1 MTTTRP
7 PSRRHR
13 WRQHAAAGLITAL
26 ALPAALPQPA
36 VAAPAAQPPT
46 STSAAQPATSAA
58 QPATSAAQP
67 ATSAAQPATSA
78 AQPATSAA
86 QPATS
91 AAQPASSA
99 AQPPASVVAQPG
111 TSAATAQPPTSAAV
125 TPDGFA
131 SVNALGQHG
140 TTGGA
145 GGPVVTVSSA
155 AQFLDYIS
163 RPGPY
168 VVQVSGTIA
177 LPTGTN
183 DGMHNVASDKT
194 IVGLGANATLSGG
207 GLNIGVPVDDDV
219 TAPPANAVHNII
231 IRNLHLTGATDDLI
245 NVQMFSH
252 HIWIDHNEFSNGD
265 DGAVDIKRGSDYV
278 TVSWNQFRDHDKTL
292 LLGHDDDNAAQD
304 AGRLRVTYHH
314 NWFNASDQRNP
325 RVRFS
330 ALAHVYNNYYYDN
343 SYGVASTNDSAV
355 LMENNYFYSVNNP
368 GRVEFSGPL
377 GRIVER
383 GNILVDCNHAI
394 ETRGTVPDPRGWY
407 PYTLDPAAQV
417 PTIVPAGAG
426 VGKISPGSTGTAT
439 LATTAGPGITAQ
451 PDGFAAL
458 NTLGQNGTTGGV
470 GGPVVTATNAADFL
484 EYIDTVGPLI
494 IQVTGR
500 IAITSKQGVRPNKT
514 IIGVGNAEITGGG
527 LDFYRSYNVIVR
539 NINFTDAEDD
549 AINVGQNSHHIWID
563 HNRFA
568 GAVDGSVDIVRG
580 ADYVTVSWNHFDRS
594 DKSMLIG
601 HSDGSGSTDIGH
613 LKVSIHHN
621 FFDNSRQ
628 RHPRVRFGEPVHVYN
643 NYFLGNALYAVAS
656 TMNAGVLVEGNYF
669 KDVPYPM
676 YSASGYADSDPGRAV
691 ERQNVYVNSGTP
703 ETSGTVVEPRTYYPY
718 TLDPASTVPALV
730 TAGAGVGRI

>member
-1 MTTTRP
+1 MTTTSP
-7 PSRRHR
+7 PPRQPR
-13 WRQHAAAGLITAL
+13 WRRHAAAGLLTAL
-26 ALPAALPQPA
+26 TLAATALPQPA
-36 VAAPAAQPPT
+36 TAAPGPAADAPT
-46 STSAAQPATSAA
+46 ALAAA
-58 QPATSAAQP
+58 
-67 ATSAAQPATSA
+67 
-78 AQPATSAA
+78 
-86 QPATS
+86 
-91 AAQPASSA
+91 
-99 AQPPASVVAQPG
+99 
-111 TSAATAQPPTSAAV
+111 

-131 SVNALGQHG
+131 TVNALGQNG

-145 GGPVVTVSSA
+145 GGPVVTVTTA

-168 VVQVSGTIA
+168 VVQVSGTIN
-177 LPTGTN
+177 LPTGAN

-207 GLNIGVPVDDDV
+207 GLNIGLPVDDDV
-219 TAPPANAVHNII
+219 TSPPANAVHNII
-231 IRNLHLTGATDDLI
+231 IRNLHITGATDDLI

-265 DGAVDIKRGSDYV
+265 DGAVDIKRGSDFV
-278 TVSWNQFRDHDKTL
+278 TVSWNHFHDHDKTL

-304 AGRLRVTYHH
+304 VGRLRVTYHH
-314 NWFNASDQRNP
+314 NYFNASDQRNP

-355 LMENNYFYSVNNP
+355 LLENNYFYSVNNP
-368 GRVEFSGPL
+368 GRVDFSGPL
-377 GRIVER
+377 GRIVQR

-394 ETRGTVPDPRGWY
+394 ETRGTVPDPRTYY
-407 PYTLDPAAQV
+407 PYTLDPAADV

-426 VGKISPGSTGTAT
+426 VGRISPTAT
-439 LATTAGPGITAQ
+439 STLTAGPGITAQ
-451 PDGFAAL
+451 PDGFASVNA
-458 NTLGQNGTTGGV
+458 LGQNGTTGGL
-470 GGPVVTATNAADFL
+470 GGPVVTATNANDFL
-484 EYIDTVGPLI
+484 DYIDTVGPMI

-500 IAITSKQGVRPNKT
+500 IQISSKQGVRPNKT

-568 GAVDGSVDIVRG
+568 GAVDGSVDVVRG
-580 ADYVTVSWNHFDRS
+580 ADYVTVSWNHFDHS

-628 RHPRVRFGEPVHVYN
+628 RHPRIRFAEPVHVYN
-643 NYFLGNALYAVAS
+643 NYFLGNALYGVAS
-656 TMNAGVLVEGNYF
+656 TENAGVVVEGNYF
-669 KDVPYPM
+669 RDVPHPM
-676 YSASGYADSDPGRAV
+676 YSASGYADSGPGRAV
-691 ERQNVYVNSGTP
+691 QRNNVFVNSGTP
-703 ETSGTVVEPRTYYPY
+703 ETAGTVTEPRTYYPY
-718 TLDPASTVPALV
+718 TLDPAANVPALV